1 MKSFSKLTEGLQGQP
16 MLEILTTVCALEA
29 AGKKVYRFEV
39 GDSSFDAYP
48 HVVAAT
54 KEALDKGY
62 TKYVDSLG
70 IPPLREAI
78 CDYTKRKLGF
88 RPELSQVAIM
98 PANSVIDFVMRC
110 VVNPGEEVIFSDPGF
125 ASYIAVASYLGIKM
139 VKVPIWEKNEFRL
152 NPDDLLPLITDKTRL
167 IIITSP
173 QNPTGGVMTEA
184 EMLRVAQIVREKDIY
199 LLSDEIYAENIYDC
213 KHYSPSVIDQCRER
227 TIILNGF
234 SKAHS
239 MSGWRLGYAIGP
251 TELIAKMGQM
261 FETVYTC
268 VPPFIQY
275 AGISALNTPEEMVK
289 ERISQYKKLR
299 DLMVAKLNEIPGVTC
314 NPPKGAIYVF
324 PNISG
329 TGLTS
334 KEFAQFVL
342 EKAGVA
348 VVPGSC
354 FGDGGEGYV
363 RLCYARSEEM
373 IEEACEAM
381 KVALINR

>member
-16 MLEILTTVCALEA
+16 MLEILTTVCAMEA
-29 AGKKVYRFEV
+29 EGKKVYRFEV

-48 HVVAAT
+48 HVVEAT
-54 KEALDKGY
+54 KEALDNGH

-78 CDYTKRKLGF
+78 CDYTERKLGY
-88 RPELSQVAIM
+88 RPDLSQVAIM

-110 VVNPGEEVIFSDPGF
+110 VVNPGEEVIFTDPGF
-125 ASYIAVASYLGIKM
+125 ASYIAVASYLGIKV

-173 QNPTGGVMTEA
+173 ANPTGGVMTEK
-184 EMLRVAQIVREKDIY
+184 EMLRLAEIVREKDIY

-213 KHYSPSVIDQCRER
+213 KHFSPSVIDQCRER

-234 SKAHS
+234 SKAHA

-251 TELIAKMGQM
+251 VDLIAKMGQM

-275 AGISALNTPEEMVK
+275 AGISALSTPEEMVR
-289 ERISQYKKLR
+289 ERINQYKNLR
-299 DLMVAKLNEIPGVTC
+299 DLMVEKLNEIPGVTC
-314 NPPKGAIYVF
+314 NVPKGAIYAF
-324 PNISG
+324 PNITG
-329 TGLTS
+329 TGMSS
-334 KEFAQFVL
+334 KEFAKFVL

-354 FGDGGEGYV
+354 FGDNGEGYV
-363 RLCYARSEEM
+363 RICYARSEDI
-373 IEEACEAM
+373 IEEACAAM
-381 KVALINR
+381 KAALTNR